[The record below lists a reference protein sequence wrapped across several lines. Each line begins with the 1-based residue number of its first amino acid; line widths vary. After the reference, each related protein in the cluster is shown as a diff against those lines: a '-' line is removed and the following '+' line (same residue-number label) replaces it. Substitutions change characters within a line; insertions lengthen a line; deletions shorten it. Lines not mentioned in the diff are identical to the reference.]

1 MNYCIFAKA
10 PDMKRFARLAR
21 DEEGWYMTKNVM
33 YASLFRERDRA
44 EELAAL
50 MREQL
55 AGWRFEV
62 RPAA

>member
-10 PDMKRFARLAR
+10 PTMKRFVRMAH

-33 YASLFRERDRA
+33 YASLFRERETA
-44 EELAAL
+44 EELAAI
-50 MREQL
+50 MRGELTDWQ
-55 AGWRFEV
+55 FEV